1 MTTLSRTMSRIARPK
16 WLGILA
22 AAFLIAAVLNVGK
35 PFGIAQL
42 NEITGDAGVLDEM
55 FYSPDEGYAVLE
67 AQKAEG
73 RAFYRRLL
81 LSRELIFPLIYRS
94 FNAVLIAYLFGRWL
108 PSASRWRYL
117 SLLPL
122 VGMVADYCE
131 NGLVLHMLGA
141 YPERLDGV
149 AAVASTA
156 TMIKG
161 ASNYLDYALMVVG
174 LVGVV
179 VQAVANRRRGER

>member
-1 MTTLSRTMSRIARPK
+1 MTTLYGAVSRVARPK

-22 AAFLIAAVLNVGK
+22 ALFMIATVLNVEK

-67 AQKAEG
+67 AQEAEG

-81 LSRELIFPLIYRS
+81 LSTELIFPLIYRS
-94 FNAVLIAYLFGRWL
+94 FNAVVIAYLFSRWL
-108 PSASRWRYL
+108 PPASPWRYV

-122 VGMVADYCE
+122 VGMVADYLE
-131 NGLVLHMLGA
+131 NGLVLLMLGA
-141 YPERLDGV
+141 YPEQLNGV
-149 AAVASTA
+149 ATIAGTT
-156 TMIKG
+156 TMIKWG
-161 ASNYLDYALMVVG
+161 SNYVDYTLMVVG

-179 VQAVANRRRGER
+179 IQAVAKRRG

>member
-1 MTTLSRTMSRIARPK
+1 MTTLYGSVSHIAKPK

-22 AAFLIAAVLNVGK
+22 ALFVIATVLNVGK

-42 NEITGDAGVLDEM
+42 NEIAGDAGVLDEM

-67 AQKAEG
+67 AQEAEG

-81 LSRELIFPLIYRS
+81 LSTELIFPLIYRS
-94 FNAVLIAYLFGRWL
+94 FNAVLIAYLFTRWL
-108 PSASRWRYL
+108 PPASPWRYV

-122 VGMVADYCE
+122 VGMVADYFE
-131 NGLVLHMLGA
+131 NGLVLLMLGS
-141 YPERLDGV
+141 YPEQLNTV
-149 AAVASTA
+149 ATMASAA
-156 TMIKG
+156 TMIKWG
-161 ASNYLDYALMVVG
+161 SNYVDYTLMVVG

-179 VQAVANRRRGER
+179 IQAIAKRRAR